1 MPELGAPS
9 NAFLSCKCPALNDS
23 KSRTEKLTLAIIV
36 FSFLIVNPRKLKRF
50 YRQVIQI
57 AFFFSKNL
65 KFLKKKKT
73 DKSSD
78 ANKSEIFVNE
88 TEQNSED

>member
-65 KFLKKKKT
+65 KFLKKKT